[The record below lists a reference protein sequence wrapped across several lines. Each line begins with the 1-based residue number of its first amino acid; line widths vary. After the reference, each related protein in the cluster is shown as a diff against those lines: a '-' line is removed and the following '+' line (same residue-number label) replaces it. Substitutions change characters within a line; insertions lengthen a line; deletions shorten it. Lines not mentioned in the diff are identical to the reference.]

1 MVALPRRPD
10 PRFDYRVA
18 HLPASS
24 HPTLAAI
31 MARVAAP
38 QPGERVWDPFCGCAA
53 ELIEC
58 SRLADALRLIGTDR
72 DPQAIAAARANVEAA
87 GLDPARVRIE
97 EVDVYAGS
105 PAKADVILTNPPMGR
120 RTALAGGLHA
130 SLRRF
135 VSHAARTLS
144 PGGRLVWVTPAA
156 QVTAAAGAAAGLR
169 VRDHGSIDMSG
180 MRVVLQEMRR

>member
-1 MVALPRRPD
+1 MRFRLSFAQGGSRRAVVWSIAQALDARQAALRNDSRAVSWTIEVDEARSQLVALPRRPD

-72 DPQAIAAARANVEAA
+72 DPRRSRRPGPTWRPRASTPRAC
-87 GLDPARVRIE
+87 
-97 EVDVYAGS
+97 
-105 PAKADVILTNPPMGR
+105 
-120 RTALAGGLHA
+120 A
-130 SLRRF
+130 SKR
-135 VSHAARTLS
+135 STS
-144 PGGRLVWVTPAA
+144 TPAA
-156 QVTAAAGAAAGLR
+156 R
-169 VRDHGSIDMSG
+169 P
-180 MRVVLQEMRR
+180 RRT